1 MNTPRTDLETFFAM
15 DRPVNHVVLADF
27 ARQLETELSEAKEYE
42 QRLRSELIQ
51 ARKQAQD
58 CDQLRAEVDAYRNG
72 GVTEELLRR
81 QDGLIKVGKGCEIA
95 IEGTTA
101 KRDQWRECAEQ
112 LAKKYRSE
120 MIMLFGHAKDCDCDR
135 CNIFAAYEQLKGT

>member
-1 MNTPRTDLETFFAM
+1 MNTPRTDSETFFAM

-27 ARQLETELSEAKEYE
+27 ARQLERELNEANDSLTTAHMMGFHSRDDEVLK
-42 QRLRSELIQ
+42 
-51 ARKQAQD
+51 
-58 CDQLRAEVDAYRNG
+58 LRAEVDAYRNG

-95 IEGTTA
+95 IEGTTV
-101 KRDQWRECAEQ
+101 KCDQWRECADQ
-112 LAKKYRSE
+112 LARKYRSE